1 MMSENKKEIR
11 LGNIFNATGGNHAG
25 MVYDKFALAPTL
37 NAMQGGYKF
46 AAKNSHTCVWD
57 ESHFSLT

>member
-1 MMSENKKEIR
+1 MTENAVVVGTKRERERR

-37 NAMQGGYKF
+37 NAMQGGYREPMFLEVRKIG
-46 AAKNSHTCVWD
+46 
-57 ESHFSLT
+57 